1 MTTARAAGS
10 RLKIYNDRT
19 YVHTTIV
26 RHQGTTVALALDNQR
41 RLYYSV
47 LDLNAAAVLPS
58 DEDENGNPELDV
70 WHWAEDPKELLF
82 PREIARAGF
91 AALGAALLPKI
102 REGGRVEQGP
112 DDFFRDDEIDP
123 FLSSTARL
131 TASAPFQA
139 LSDGRHIFVFRQAVA
154 ATDKDALYSTPDGK
168 KVTGAKDGNRA
179 IAPDALLCDRFVM
192 AGGELKPVQEVRYRR
207 SRHRDR
213 PESAK
218 DSLGITDMDG
228 NPFLEP
234 TLELGFAGKVA
245 DGRFTV
251 LLVPTAVADVQRW
264 QFFVHNVKAKRIDA
278 INVEQGED
286 GLFHTEGTRFYTSPD
301 PEYQDSVLERA
312 PGTCPFTEKP
322 LVPVVPETKFAE
334 SALRFSSAS
343 NKPYGKASAPAGF
356 GTGAYTIEAWLKPTV
371 KPATL
376 IATDGGLA
384 LSIDADGKLV
394 LAHGATAAVNA
405 AANTDKEAATGTA
418 VPLDRYAHVSA
429 IYDGTRAALYV
440 DDQLVAS
447 GPLAAADAPTQVFFG
462 CKNPDEG
469 PYFTGYMD
477 EFRLWSRARKP
488 ERVAATRGERLVGDE
503 PGLVLY
509 YQFDEGKGDYV
520 YDQSDSGLDGYFS
533 KSARWTASD
542 APVADHPGIR
552 RDCFRI
558 SGRAI
563 AGGLSAVLLHQ
574 QEDARTGHDGQTKP
588 VKRQARVL
596 LTWLVSATG
605 KDTDKTNRIA
615 ALDVAVARDGRLAQI
630 KDVLQLPTVGSDI
643 EEVDPAE
650 ENRLNTEIAQLRVD
664 IKAAEDDL
672 ENLQEDIK
680 DPGRIRE
687 AFRSALGRATTAIGT
702 VCKAGDSTDCW
713 VYFDNDTDIRLLK
726 VADPDGDK
734 EYEVATAVEL
744 ADPADASAHWNL
756 VWWGADSYHTLVSP
770 VTDEVL
776 ARDGSSV
783 VLRKSRNQAVYLDF
797 QARGAGYRMKLGF
810 NTDGETKATVER
822 GLGNVLNWDSRN
834 TKLVMRQNEGSR
846 VAVYCVAVTP
856 PNDDARKAAEAL
868 AAAGRRR
875 DLVANGPA
883 NVAGYTD
890 RVTRLKSALATK
902 EERLGR
908 ITGGTQGRSDRVLP
922 MAHLGQDAMGLGWT
936 GAVLDFA
943 TASGAPFLAE
953 SGTGHVGLYYRD
965 AKDRFT
971 GIFYDTS
978 VGRAGKVLTATES
991 VTVRLVAR
999 DAGLDLGKVTV
1010 TVAADTV
1017 GPFADRCTL
1026 TLSGGGIATETW
1038 KLLPRNT
1045 AALVNALNGVRAEP
1059 VPVGTVASFKDGVLT
1074 LADPGARRALTA
1086 GDLLDVGGT
1095 LYALTMPVAAK
1106 DTELRLTHGPNT
1118 ATIPAETVVRLV
1130 SYDPG
1135 LVTHDVPGSGGEYG
1149 SRFVTAALIGGVTG
1163 AVQDGTAS
1171 DEGEA
1176 RPSRWWG
1183 DLPGRALRF
1192 AAETEPPALPAAN
1205 RPAARHV
1212 DDLTVEAWVKPS
1224 AVPADAPAHAADDD
1238 GSVRVLHANLG
1249 ADSQYTLV
1257 LGAPNATG
1265 DRQLV
1270 AGVGDAFA
1278 SGRAVVPADTW
1289 THVAAAFEQS
1299 WGLRF
1304 ANGVYGDTPHTDDLN
1319 IAKDLT
1325 LEVFLQTGELSAAQ
1339 GLLSKGRIDDGRGR
1353 RVPYQFGIEA
1363 DGRLFFAFEDASGA
1377 EVRLHSTGKV
1387 KAGTCHRI
1395 GIVRKIGD
1403 NREEMR
1409 VPKELLEPPAGAAPS
1424 KDAGS
1429 SAAKAITE
1437 FVESIVVRQW
1447 SDITFHIDGSEA
1459 GKARYDQ
1466 APDLGHPGGLEIGR
1480 ARRGGGDHPFTGV
1493 ISEVRIW
1500 NTARAAKEVG
1510 ADIPVTDDRSWGGQ
1524 PLRPEGLIA
1533 HWRFEEKLGNAA
1545 ADSAGSH
1552 QVRLHGVKWVKNPDP
1567 RGSTFRLYV
1576 NGRATQNT
1584 LLAAADAP
1592 AKGAYGAEQFALGG
1606 RADATA
1612 QRERFVGVLEEVR
1625 VWRTARTE
1633 EQILDNIFGRLIGD
1647 AADLIA
1653 YYAFD
1658 DESTEADATSI
1669 RDQGPRALDL
1679 TLSTTAAARPSP
1691 LMSTAPISSDSPEV
1705 RPVFATGQPHYVRT
1719 IAATPA
1725 VGEYADLQRNRD
1737 GSTRGVLKRA
1747 YAFLQDGAWNLITG
1761 YKLGD
1766 LKSEWVGQ
1774 AQFDPQLMGYIEGA
1788 PPIPSENLV
1797 ATRRLSS
1804 LSYINATS
1812 VEFQQADQVVQTLS
1826 SGGES
1831 TVDTSLAFQLANNAD
1846 SSTLMIQAPLGIGV
1860 ATPLAQFKYDVRG
1873 GATLEFSNGWGHQT
1887 DVSEGVNTARS
1898 TTVGLSGGW
1907 EPDVEAHQIDA
1918 TGGRRFMPVNTG
1930 YALVQSET
1938 ADVFALRVEHSGAV
1952 VAYRMLPNPDI
1963 PRDWNLLPFAL
1974 NPRYVKQG
1982 TLDGSVGFT
1991 DKGDK
1996 LLDPSYKDATDYGE
2010 YSYFKPKEA
2019 YALKRRITE
2028 DQQRRQAYY
2037 EGVSTETHDPDPTAE
2052 RAREL
2057 LSRFTGPV
2065 PGPGPDRKGQDEA
2078 GVYSRRDLVNT
2089 YVWSADGGFFAETTE
2104 TTDVVTET
2112 TSGSYRFNG
2121 MGTVGMS
2128 GGFKAFGVGIGFQVD
2143 AALGGGISRTRS
2155 KAKESTRTFGL
2166 NVLVDTPGDMQKY
2179 DKDGNPEYKDG
2190 NAVEVPGRVDA
2201 YRFMTFYLDSDK
2213 ANFEDFY
2220 GKVVDKQWLE
2230 GADPNA
2236 AALRQAQQSEAK
2248 PPCWRI
2254 LHRVTFVSRKLP
2266 PVAPVGAT
2274 KLEKAMRGADVA
2286 SNYELVRRLEPF
2298 IDPAVRSRDEL
2309 TRQVRDAISANLPEL
2324 AGHADQ
2330 ISSFYA
2336 DFYGVSEAP
2345 RPSGSSKK

>member
-19 YVHTTIV
+19 YVHTTLV
-26 RHQGTTVALALDNQR
+26 RHQGTTVALALDDQR
-41 RLYYSV
+41 RLHYSV
-47 LDLNAAAVLPS
+47 LDLDAAGVLPS
-58 DEDENGNPELDV
+58 GEDENGNAELDV
-70 WHWAEDPKELLF
+70 WHWAEDPKELVF

-102 REGGRVEQGP
+102 RQGGRVEQGP
-112 DDFFRDDEIDP
+112 DDFYQDDEIDP

-131 TASAPFQA
+131 TAAAPFQA
-139 LSDGRHIFVFRQAVA
+139 LSDGRHVFVFRQAVA
-154 ATDKDALYSTPDGK
+154 ATHDDALYRTPDGTK
-168 KVTGAKDGNRA
+168 ATGAQDGNRA
-179 IAPDALLCDRFVM
+179 IAADALLCDRFVM

-234 TLELGFAGKVA
+234 TLELGFAGKLT
-245 DGRFTV
+245 DGQFTV

-264 QFFVHNVKAKRIDA
+264 QFFVHNAKAKRIDA

-286 GLFHTEGTRFYTSPD
+286 GLFHTAGTRFYTSPE
-301 PEYQDSVLERA
+301 PKYRDSVLERA
-312 PGTCPFTEKP
+312 PGTCPFTGRP
-322 LVPVVPETKFAE
+322 LVPVTPETKFAE
-334 SALRFSSAS
+334 SALRFLSAS

-356 GTGAYTIEAWLKPTV
+356 GTGAYTIEAWVKPTA

-376 IATDGGLA
+376 LATDGGLT
-384 LSIDADGKLV
+384 LSTDADGRLV
-394 LAHGATAAVNA
+394 LAHGATAVMDA
-405 AANTDKEAATGTA
+405 AANTDQEAATGTA
-418 VPLDRYAHVSA
+418 VPLGTYVHLSVV
-429 IYDGTRAALYV
+429 YDGTQAALYV
-440 DDQLVAS
+440 GDQLVAS
-447 GPLAAADAPTQVFFG
+447 GPLAAAGTPTQLFFG
-462 CKNPDEG
+462 CKTPEEG

-488 ERVAATRGERLVGDE
+488 ERIAAARGERLVGDE

-509 YQFDEGKGDYV
+509 YQFDEGKGDYI

-542 APVADHPGIR
+542 APVADNPGIR

-558 SGRAI
+558 SGRGI

-574 QEDARTGHDGQTKP
+574 QEDAKSGHDGQIKP
-588 VKRQARVL
+588 LRRQARVL
-596 LTWLVSATG
+596 LTWLVSATA

-630 KDVLQLPTVGSDI
+630 KDVLQLPTVGSGI

-650 ENRLNTEIAQLRVD
+650 ENRLNTEIAQLRKDV
-664 IKAAEDDL
+664 KAAEDDL
-672 ENLQEDIK
+672 ENLQQDIK

-687 AFRSALGRATTAIGT
+687 AFRSALGRATTALGT
-702 VCKAGDSTDCW
+702 VRKPGDSTDCW
-713 VYFDNDTDIRLLK
+713 VYFDNDSDIRLLK

-734 EYEVATAVEL
+734 DYEVATAVEL

-756 VWWGADSYHTLVSP
+756 LWGSYSLNTLVSP

-783 VLRKSRNQAVYLDF
+783 VLRRSRDQAVYLEF
-797 QARGAGYRMKLGF
+797 QARGSGYRMEMGF
-810 NTDGETKATVER
+810 KTGGETKGTVEK
-822 GLGNVLNWDSRN
+822 GYGNVLNWDRGN
-834 TKLVMRQNEGSR
+834 TRLVMRENQGSR
-846 VAVYCVAVTP
+846 VAVYPVAVTP
-856 PNDDARKAAEAL
+856 PNEAAREAAEAL

-890 RVTRLKSALATK
+890 RVTRLRSALTTK

-908 ITGGTQGRSDRVLP
+908 ISGGTKGRSDRVLP
-922 MAHLGQDAMGLGWT
+922 MVHLGQDAMGLGWT

-965 AKDRFT
+965 ARNRFT
-971 GIFYDTS
+971 GVFYDTG
-978 VGRAGKVLTATES
+978 VGRAGKVLTATGS

-999 DAGLDLGKVTV
+999 DAGLDLGKVKV

-1026 TLSGGGIATETW
+1026 TLSGTGIATETW

-1045 AALVNALNGVRAEP
+1045 AAFVNALNGVRAEP

-1074 LADPGARRALTA
+1074 LAGPGARRALTA

-1095 LYALTMPVAAK
+1095 LYALTGAVAAK
-1106 DTELRLTHGPNT
+1106 DTELRLTHGPST
-1118 ATIPAETVVRLV
+1118 ATIPAGAAVRLV

-1135 LVTHDVPGSGGEYG
+1135 LVTHDVPGAGGEYG
-1149 SRFVTAALIGGVTG
+1149 SRVVTATLIGGVTG

-1205 RPAARHV
+1205 RQAARHV

-1224 AVPADAPAHAADDD
+1224 AVPADAPARAADDD
-1238 GSVRVLHANLG
+1238 GSVRVLHAHAG
-1249 ADSQYTLV
+1249 ADSQYTLA

-1265 DRQLV
+1265 ERQLV
-1270 AGVGDAFA
+1270 AGVGGAFA
-1278 SGRAVVPADTW
+1278 SGRALVPADTW

-1299 WGLRF
+1299 WALRF
-1304 ANGVYGDTPHTDDLN
+1304 AGGVHADTPHTDDLN

-1325 LEVFLQTGELSAAQ
+1325 LEVFLQTGTLSAAQ

-1377 EVRLHSTGKV
+1377 EVRLRSTGTV
-1387 KAGTCHRI
+1387 RANACHRI
-1395 GIVRKIGD
+1395 GVVRKIGD

-1409 VPKELLEPPAGAAPS
+1409 VPK
-1424 KDAGS
+1424 DAGS
-1429 SAAKAITE
+1429 SSAKAIAE
-1437 FVESIVVRQW
+1437 FVDSIVVRQW
-1447 SDITFHIDGSEA
+1447 SDVTFHIDGAEA

-1466 APDLGHPGGLEIGR
+1466 APDLGHPGALEIGR
-1480 ARRGGGDHPFTGV
+1480 GRRAGGEHPFTGV
-1493 ISEVRIW
+1493 IGEVRIW

-1510 ADIPVTDDRSWGGQ
+1510 ADIPVTDGRSGGGPQ
-1524 PLRPEGLIA
+1524 LRPEGLIA

-1567 RGSTFRLYV
+1567 RGSSFRLYV

-1592 AKGAYGAEQFALGG
+1592 AEGAYGAEQFALGG
-1606 RADATA
+1606 RADAPA
-1612 QRERFVGVLEEVR
+1612 RRERFVGVLEEVR
-1625 VWRTARTE
+1625 VWRRARTE

-1658 DESTEADATSI
+1658 DESTEADATSL

-1679 TLSTTAAARPSP
+1679 TLSATAEARPSP

-1705 RPVFATGQPHYVRT
+1705 RPVFATGLPQYVRT
-1719 IAATPA
+1719 TAATPA

-1747 YAFLQDGAWNLITG
+1747 YAFVEDGAWNLITG

-1846 SSTLMIQAPLGIGV
+1846 SATLMIQAPLGIGV
-1860 ATPLAQFKYDVRG
+1860 ATPLAQFDYDVRG

-1907 EPDVEAHQIDA
+1907 EPDDAAHQIDA
-1918 TGGRRFMPVNTG
+1918 AGGRRFIPVNTG

-1991 DKGDK
+1991 GTGK
-1996 LLDPSYKDATDYGE
+1996 LLDPSYQDAADYGE

-2019 YALKRRITE
+2019 YALKRRIAE

-2037 EGVSTETHDPDPTAE
+2037 EGVSTATHAPDPTAE

-2057 LSRFTGPV
+2057 LSRFTGTV

-2089 YVWSADGGFFAETTE
+2089 YVWSADGGFFAETTQ

-2121 MGTVGMS
+2121 MGTVGVS
-2128 GGFKAFGVGIGFQVD
+2128 GGFKAFGVGVGFQVD

-2166 NVLVDTPGDMQKY
+2166 DVLVDTPGDMQKY

-2190 NAVEVPGRVDA
+2190 KAVEVPGRVDA

-2220 GKVVDKQWLE
+2220 GKVVDRQWLE

-2236 AALRQAQQSEAK
+2236 AALRQARQSEAK

-2266 PVAPVGAT
+2266 PVVPVGAT

-2298 IDPAVRSRDEL
+2298 VDPAVRSRDEL
-2309 TRQVRDAISANLPEL
+2309 TRQVREAITVHLPEL
-2324 AGHADQ
+2324 AGYTDQ

-2336 DFYGVSEAP
+2336 DFYGLSETP
-2345 RPSGSSKK
+2345 SPSGPSDQ

>member
-1 MTTARAAGS
+1 MTTGRAAGS

-19 YVHTTIV
+19 YVHTTLV
-26 RHQGTTVALALDNQR
+26 RHQGTTVALALDDRR

-47 LDLNAAAVLPS
+47 LDLDAAVAPPAG
-58 DEDENGNPELDV
+58 EDENGNPDLDV
-70 WHWAEDPKELLF
+70 RHWAEDPKELVF
-82 PREIARAGF
+82 PREIARAGY
-91 AALGAALLPKI
+91 AALGAALLPKV

-112 DDFFRDDEIDP
+112 DDFFRDDETDP

-139 LSDGRHIFVFRQAVA
+139 LSDGRHVFVFRQAVG
-154 ATDKDALYSTPDGK
+154 ATDPDALYRTPDGRK
-168 KVTGAKDGNRA
+168 ATGAAEGNRV

-213 PESAK
+213 PETAK
-218 DSLGITDMDG
+218 DSLGTTDMDG

-234 TLELGFAGKVA
+234 TLELGFAGRVT

-264 QFFVHNVKAKRIDA
+264 QFFVHNAKAQRIDA

-286 GLFHTEGTRFYTSPD
+286 GLFHTQGTRFYTSPE
-301 PEYQDSVLERA
+301 PQHRDSVLERA
-312 PGTCPFTEKP
+312 PGTCPFSGKP
-322 LVPVVPETKFAE
+322 LVPVTPETTFAE
-334 SALRFSSAS
+334 SALRFLSPDS
-343 NKPYGKASAPAGF
+343 KPYGKASAPAAF
-356 GTGAYTIEAWLKPTV
+356 GTGAYTIEAWVKPTA

-384 LSIDADGKLV
+384 LSTDADGKLV
-394 LAHGATAAVNA
+394 LAHGPTATLAAGTG
-405 AANTDKEAATGTA
+405 TDAGTGTA
-418 VPLDRYAHVSA
+418 VPLGTYVHVCA
-429 IYDGTRAALYV
+429 VYDGTHAALYAG
-440 DDQLVAS
+440 DQLVAS
-447 GPLAAADAPTQVFFG
+447 GPLAAAGTPTKVFFG
-462 CKNPDEG
+462 CKTPEEG
-469 PYFTGYMD
+469 PYFTGYLD

-488 ERVAATRGERLVGDE
+488 ERIAATRGERLVGDE

-509 YQFDEGKGDYV
+509 YRFDEGKGDYV

-552 RDCFRI
+552 RDSFRI
-558 SGRAI
+558 SGRST

-574 QEDARTGHDGQTKP
+574 QEDARTGHDGRTKP
-588 VKRQARVL
+588 LKRQARVL

-630 KDVLQLPTVGSDI
+630 KDVLQLPTVGSGI

-650 ENRLNTEIAQLRVD
+650 ENRLNTEIARLRKD
-664 IKAAEDDL
+664 IEAAEADL
-672 ENLQEDIK
+672 ENLRQDIEH
-680 DPGRIRE
+680 PGRIRE
-687 AFRSALGRATTAIGT
+687 AFRSALGRATTAIGSQR
-702 VCKAGDSTDCW
+702 KAGTSTPCR
-713 VYFDNDTDIRLLK
+713 VYFDNDTDIRLLR

-734 EYEVATAVEL
+734 DYEVATAVEL
-744 ADPADASAHWNL
+744 ADPADASTRWNL
-756 VWWGADSYHTLVSP
+756 VWGSNSLHTLVSP
-770 VTDEVL
+770 GTDEVL

-783 VLRKSRNQAVYLDF
+783 VLRRSRYEAVYVDF
-797 QARGAGYRMKLGF
+797 QARGSGYRTEMGF
-810 NTDGETKATVER
+810 KTGGETKATVER
-822 GLGNVLNWDSRN
+822 GYGNVLDWDGRN
-834 TKLVMRQNEGSR
+834 TKLVMGQNQGGR
-846 VAVYCVAVTP
+846 VAVYCVADTP
-856 PNDDARKAAEAL
+856 SDDDARKAAEAL

-883 NVAGYTD
+883 NLTAHTD
-890 RVTRLKSALATK
+890 RVTGLKSALATK

-908 ITGGTQGRSDRVLP
+908 ITGGTKGRSDRVLP
-922 MAHLGQDAMGLGWT
+922 MAQLGQDATGLGWT

-943 TASGAPFLAE
+943 TASGTPFLAD

-965 AKDRFT
+965 ARDRFT
-971 GIFYDTS
+971 GIFYDTA
-978 VGRAGKVLTATES
+978 VGRAGKVLTATDS
-991 VTVRLVAR
+991 VTVRLAAR
-999 DAGLDLGKVTV
+999 DAALDLGKVTV

-1059 VPVGTVASFKDGVLT
+1059 VPVGTAASFKDGVLT

-1095 LYALTMPVAAK
+1095 LYALTGAVAAK
-1106 DTELRLTHGPNT
+1106 DTELRLTHGPST
-1118 ATIPAETVVRLV
+1118 ATIPAGAAVRLV
-1130 SYDPG
+1130 SYAPE

-1149 SRFVTAALIGGVTG
+1149 SRSVTAALIGGVTG
-1163 AVQDGTAS
+1163 AVRDGTAS

-1205 RPAARHV
+1205 LQAARHA

-1224 AVPADAPAHAADDD
+1224 AVPADAPARDGD
-1238 GSVRVLHANLG
+1238 GSVRVLHAHPG
-1249 ADSQYTLV
+1249 ADSAYTLA
-1257 LGAPNATG
+1257 LGAPNAAG
-1265 DRQLV
+1265 ERQLV
-1270 AGVGDAFA
+1270 AGVGQAFA
-1278 SGRAVVPADTW
+1278 AGRALVPADTW
-1289 THVAAAFEQS
+1289 THVAAVFEQS
-1299 WGLRF
+1299 WALRF
-1304 ANGVYGDTPHTDDLN
+1304 ARGVHGDTPHTDDLN

-1325 LEVFLQTGELSAAQ
+1325 LEVFLQTGGLGAAQ

-1377 EVRLHSTGKV
+1377 EVRLNSSGRV
-1387 KAGTCHRI
+1387 KADTCHRI

-1409 VPKELLEPPAGAAPS
+1409 VPKELASSGGA
-1424 KDAGS
+1424 
-1429 SAAKAITE
+1429 SAAKAVAE
-1437 FVESIVVRQW
+1437 FVDSIVVRQW
-1447 SDITFHIDGSEA
+1447 SDITFHIDGAEA
-1459 GKARYDQ
+1459 GRARYDQ
-1466 APDLGHPGGLEIGR
+1466 APDLGHPGALDIGR
-1480 ARRGGGDHPFTGV
+1480 GRRGGGDHPFTGV
-1493 ISEVRIW
+1493 IGEVRIW

-1510 ADIPVTDDRSWGGQ
+1510 ADLPVTDDRSWGGQ

-1576 NGRATQNT
+1576 NGRATQHT

-1592 AKGAYGAEQFALGG
+1592 AGGAYGAEQFALGG
-1606 RADATA
+1606 RTDATG
-1612 QRERFVGVLEEVR
+1612 QRERFTGVLEEVR
-1625 VWRTARTE
+1625 VWRRARTE
-1633 EQILDNIFGRLIGD
+1633 EQILDNLFGRLIGD
-1647 AADLIA
+1647 APDLIA
-1653 YYAFD
+1653 SYAFD
-1658 DESTEADATSI
+1658 DESTEADATTL

-1705 RPVFATGQPHYVRT
+1705 RPVFATGQPSYVQT

-1747 YAFLQDGAWNLITG
+1747 YAFVQDGAWNLVTG

-1860 ATPLAQFKYDVRG
+1860 ATPMAQFKYDVRG
-1873 GATLEFSNGWGHQT
+1873 GATLEFSNAWGDQT

-1907 EPDVEAHQIDA
+1907 EPDDAAHQIDP

-1991 DKGDK
+1991 DRGK
-1996 LLDPSYKDATDYGE
+1996 LLDPSYQDAADYGE

-2037 EGVSTETHDPDPTAE
+2037 AGVSTETHDPDPTAE

-2065 PGPGPDRKGQDEA
+2065 PGPGPDRKGRDEA

-2121 MGTVGMS
+2121 MGTMGIS
-2128 GGFKAFGVGIGFQVD
+2128 GDFKAFGIGIGFQVD
-2143 AALGGGISRTRS
+2143 AALGGGINRTRS

-2166 NVLVDTPGDMQKY
+2166 NVMVDTPGDMQKY
-2179 DKDGNPEYKDG
+2179 DKDGNPEYENG
-2190 NAVEVPGRVDA
+2190 TAVEVPGRVDA

-2220 GKVVDKQWLE
+2220 GKVVDRQWLE

-2236 AALRQAQQSEAK
+2236 AALRQARQSEAK

-2266 PVAPVGAT
+2266 PVAPAGAT

-2309 TRQVRDAISANLPEL
+2309 TRQIRDAITVHLPEL
-2324 AGHADQ
+2324 AGYTDR

-2336 DFYGVSEAP
+2336 DFYGLP
-2345 RPSGSSKK
+2345 DTPGPSGPSAGQPSA